1 MDYEL
6 NSVTEVM
13 MKLFI
18 KLNSISAL
26 YALALL
32 IAIELII
39 NVSHIS
45 ELSGWEWDHVYIAI
59 AVINVIGLL
68 LSTLIFISLTKKW
81 KLGRK
86 NSYWTLILWVPYFI
100 VLFYVFTVFV
110 PLHSG
115 VMLFPRFSLLIFGSC
130 ILFPVYI
137 LFINQYASPI
147 SMGEEEIRHP

>member
-1 MDYEL
+1 
-6 NSVTEVM
+6 M

-26 YALALL
+26 YALALF

-45 ELSGWEWDHVYIAI
+45 EAYGWEWDHVYIVIAI
-59 AVINVIGLL
+59 INVIGLL
-68 LSTLIFISLTKKW
+68 LATLIFINLTKKW
-81 KLGRK
+81 KLGSK

-100 VLFYVFTVFV
+100 ALLYFFTVFTSLNV
-110 PLHSG
+110 G
-115 VMLFPRFSLLIFGSC
+115 VILFPRFSLLIFGSC

-137 LFINQYASPI
+137 FFINSYASPL
-147 SMGEEEIRHP
+147 SMGEEEIWHP